1 MSQGGRVFQG
11 VVPELVHSLDPA
23 IWGQTV
29 MRLGVSTWQPSALTA
44 IPYSD
49 NAPKNCLLDVELKPK
64 SHWSV
69 RLGAPEW
76 AKYTY
81 ERPPDDPL
89 QLLGSARR
97 GMQSGAL
104 AKLGDQ
110 FVLVG
115 DHVTPLSHADNKQ
128 LAAVTAHAKT
138 VEPVFLFKAAP
149 VSAAPPVVV
158 IKRRRIPV
166 PQ

>member
-1 MSQGGRVFQG
+1 M
-11 VVPELVHSLDPA
+11 
-23 IWGQTV
+23 
-29 MRLGVSTWQPSALTA
+29 
-44 IPYSD
+44 
-49 NAPKNCLLDVELKPK
+49 
-64 SHWSV
+64 

-81 ERPPDDPL
+81 ERSPEDPL

-104 AKLGDQ
+104 AKLGDD
-110 FVLVG
+110 FVLVVG
-115 DHVTPLSHADNKQ
+115 DHVTSLSHADNKQ

-138 VEPVFLFKAAP
+138 VELVFGVQPTPVR
-149 VSAAPPVVV
+149 AAPPVVVV
-158 IKRRRIPV
+158 IKRRRIPM

>member
-1 MSQGGRVFQG
+1 
-11 VVPELVHSLDPA
+11 L
-23 IWGQTV
+23 
-29 MRLGVSTWQPSALTA
+29 
-44 IPYSD
+44 
-49 NAPKNCLLDVELKPK
+49 LLDVELKSKP
-64 SHWSV
+64 HWSV
-69 RLGAPEW
+69 RLGSQEW

-81 ERPPDDPL
+81 ERPPEDPL

-104 AKLGDQ
+104 AKLGDE
-110 FVLVG
+110 FVLVVG

-128 LAAVTAHAKT
+128 LVAATPHIRTA
-138 VEPVFLFKAAP
+138 EPVFVVQPAP
-149 VSAAPPVVV
+149 VRTTPPVVV

>member
-1 MSQGGRVFQG
+1 MATIHL
-11 VVPELVHSLDPA
+11 E
-23 IWGQTV
+23 
-29 MRLGVSTWQPSALTA
+29 
-44 IPYSD
+44 SD
-49 NAPKNCLLDVELKPK
+49 NAAKNNPLNVELKPK

-69 RLGAPEW
+69 RLGAQEW

-81 ERPPDDPL
+81 ERPSEDSL

-104 AKLGDQ
+104 AKLGDD
-110 FVLVG
+110 FVLVVG

-128 LAAVTAHAKT
+128 LAAATAHVKET
-138 VEPVFLFKAAP
+138 EPVFLFKAAP

-166 PQ
+166 PH

>member
-1 MSQGGRVFQG
+1 
-11 VVPELVHSLDPA
+11 LWDA
-23 IWGQTV
+23 
-29 MRLGVSTWQPSALTA
+29 
-44 IPYSD
+44 
-49 NAPKNCLLDVELKPK
+49 ELKPK

-69 RLGAPEW
+69 RLGAQEW

-81 ERPPDDPL
+81 ERPPEDPL

-104 AKLGDQ
+104 AKLGDE
-110 FVLVG
+110 FVLVVG

-128 LAAVTAHAKT
+128 LASATAHART
-138 VEPVFLFKAAP
+138 VEPVFVAQQAP
-149 VSAAPPVVV
+149 VRTAPPVVVV

>member
-1 MSQGGRVFQG
+1 M
-11 VVPELVHSLDPA
+11 
-23 IWGQTV
+23 
-29 MRLGVSTWQPSALTA
+29 
-44 IPYSD
+44 
-49 NAPKNCLLDVELKPK
+49 
-64 SHWSV
+64 

-81 ERPPDDPL
+81 ERPPEDLL

-104 AKLGDQ
+104 AKLGDD
-110 FVLVG
+110 FVLVVG

-128 LAAVTAHAKT
+128 LAAVTANSRP

-149 VSAAPPVVV
+149 VSTAPPVVVV
-158 IKRRRIPV
+158 IKRRRIPM

>member
-1 MSQGGRVFQG
+1 MATTHL
-11 VVPELVHSLDPA
+11 E
-23 IWGQTV
+23 
-29 MRLGVSTWQPSALTA
+29 
-44 IPYSD
+44 SD
-49 NAPKNCLLDVELKPK
+49 NAAKNSPLDVELKSK

-81 ERPPDDPL
+81 ERPPEDPL
-89 QLLGSARR
+89 QLLGSARH

-104 AKLGDQ
+104 AKLGDD
-110 FVLVG
+110 FVLVVG

-128 LAAVTAHAKT
+128 LTAVTAHART
-138 VEPVFLFKAAP
+138 VEPVFSFKAAP
-149 VSAAPPVVV
+149 VIAAPPVVV
-158 IKRRRIPV
+158 VVKRRRIPV